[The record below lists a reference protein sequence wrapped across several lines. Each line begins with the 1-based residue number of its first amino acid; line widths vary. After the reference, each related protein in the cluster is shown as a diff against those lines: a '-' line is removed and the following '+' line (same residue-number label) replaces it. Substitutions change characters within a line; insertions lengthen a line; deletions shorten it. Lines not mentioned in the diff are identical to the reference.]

1 VFERFGDQAR
11 DVVSLAT
18 AEARQLGHGHIG
30 TKHLLLGILAE
41 ATSPAATA
49 LADSGTTLSGCRELA
64 AELVGNR
71 GGPFSRSG
79 ELPYT
84 ERANRSLERAS
95 RLALRRLDPQ
105 VDPSHI
111 LLSVLDVEGRAGQ
124 VLRGLSVD
132 PATVRRHLEAVNVG
146 GSAPQEAD
154 SPGPAGGSRE
164 VRGPDPACASCGAS
178 LSAHLAH
185 RGLVLRGGRHDGS
198 IRDRL
203 LLVLRGGGR
212 RQPNLIGPT
221 RQALFGWGLRLSP
234 LPSSAKGRRAKHPP
248 TRNADMLLAPAG
260 VLA

>member
-1 VFERFGDQAR
+1 LCREV
-11 DVVSLAT
+11 
-18 AEARQLGHGHIG
+18 
-30 TKHLLLGILAE
+30 
-41 ATSPAATA
+41 
-49 LADSGTTLSGCRELA
+49 ADSICWSRFSRIPLGTTVPHPSTLGKITTRCGPEAIEQLNKALLVRA
-64 AELVGNR
+64 AGQKVVRLDKVGNR
-71 GGPFSRSG
+71 GGPSSRSG

-185 RGLVLRGGRHDGS
+185 RGLDASGADGTTARFVVAYCS
-198 IRDRL
+198 SCGAA
-203 LLVLRGGGR
+203 VGAS
-212 RQPNLIGPT
+212 PT
-221 RQALFGWGLRLSP
+221 
-234 LPSSAKGRRAKHPP
+234 
-248 TRNADMLLAPAG
+248 
-260 VLA
+260 